1 MRKIV
6 EYTLVSADGV
16 FGSPA
21 GLGLM
26 QYRDDAY
33 LRDGLGLL
41 CTSDAM
47 LMGRNFYDGSAELWQ
62 SRVEHPWAARLNEM
76 KKYVFS
82 STLTEAA
89 WTNSVILDGDVVEET
104 RRLKAD
110 GDGDLVIWGHTRLAE
125 SLMRSGLI
133 DVLDLSIHPKFI
145 GAGEPLLR
153 EGLGIELRLLSTK
166 SFSNIV
172 KISYEPHSV

>member
-1 MRKIV
+1 M
-6 EYTLVSADGV
+6 
-16 FGSPA
+16 GSPPQRNEEVCILLHPY
-21 GLGLM
+21 GGSLD
-26 QYRDDAY
+26 QFRDS
-33 LRDGLGLL
+33 RW
-41 CTSDAM
+41 
-47 LMGRNFYDGSAELWQ
+47 GRG
-62 SRVEHPWAARLNEM
+62 RGNEAP
-76 KKYVFS
+76 
-82 STLTEAA
+82 E
-89 WTNSVILDGDVVEET
+89 
-104 RRLKAD
+104 AD
-110 GDGDLVIWGHTRLAE
+110 GDGGLVIWGHTRLAE